1 MSENQS
7 VYSHHIF
14 VLPFAA
20 KGLESFPKSFKWK
33 KLSQD
38 TNELPYLNLEDA
50 EKILKIYKPY
60 VENTTAI
67 LIWSQTMLILA

>member
-1 MSENQS
+1 MSESQS

-20 KGLESFPKSFKWK
+20 KGLESFPKSSNWK

-38 TNELPYLNLEDA
+38 ANELPYLNVEDG
-50 EKILKIYKPY
+50 EKR
-60 VENTTAI
+60 AI
-67 LIWSQTMLILA
+67 KVRLSPIF